1 MGVFQ
6 IKNKA
11 NGKIFIGSSLNL
23 QAKLNRCKFE
33 LKMGMFQIVPL
44 QEDWKQFG
52 PESFEF
58 KELEIL
64 DPEENPDYNPAED
77 LLVLEALCVE
87 KLSPFGDRG
96 YNELPKTV
104 IDA

>member
-1 MGVFQ
+1 MGVFM
-6 IKNKA
+6 ITNKA
-11 NGKIFIGSSLNL
+11 NGKIFIGSSVNL

-44 QEDWKQFG
+44 QEDWKLYG
-52 PESFEF
+52 PEKFEF

-64 DPEENPDYNPAED
+64 DPAEEPDTNPAED
-77 LLVLEALCVE
+77 LLVLEALWVE

-96 YNELPKTV
+96 YNDLPKKV
-104 IDA
+104 VDA